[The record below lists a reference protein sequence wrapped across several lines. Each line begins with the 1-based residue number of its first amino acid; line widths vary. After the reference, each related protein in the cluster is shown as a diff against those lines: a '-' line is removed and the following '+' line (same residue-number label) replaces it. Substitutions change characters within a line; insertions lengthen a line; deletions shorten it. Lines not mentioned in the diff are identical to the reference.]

1 MITIA
6 IAALVSAAQI
16 TPIALPD
23 REVRVASS
31 SSAVRVSAPDDAVTA
46 ADHLQSARRALTQG
60 DFDVARREFV
70 IAAALDRDEGKLPV
84 DATFGLVNVL
94 YARSQIREAAAV
106 MDRLATEASERGDA
120 DTEARALMDAI
131 WLNIDAGQR
140 VQARID
146 GVRLQQLM
154 KDKSLSKETLK
165 LVKERY
171 R

>member
-16 TPIALPD
+16 TPIAPPE
-23 REVRVASS
+23 REVRVASAS
-31 SSAVRVSAPDDAVTA
+31 TVAAAVRTVDDITA
-46 ADHLQSARRALTQG
+46 ADHLQSARRALTLG
-60 DFDVARREFV
+60 DFDAARREFV

-84 DATFGLVNVL
+84 DATLGLVNVL

-120 DTEARALMDAI
+120 DAEARALMDAI

-140 VQARID
+140 EQARID
-146 GVRLQQLM
+146 GVRLQRLI
-154 KDKSLSKETLK
+154 KDKSLSTAMLK
-165 LVKERY
+165 QVKERY